1 MAIHNF
7 NYTYALDSV
16 NTIPLSMTD
25 NTLIVKNV
33 CVEVTAVDQADNTQT
48 MTEKMYA
55 SLSGVY
61 SYKTDGLP
69 EDFILV
75 EDLTN
80 DKAIEWYQATT
91 TTQDLDAYF
100 TWQLYGWE
108 EVDPTRSEE

>member
-7 NYTYALDSV
+7 DYTYNLVKLNAM
-16 NTIPLSMTD
+16 PLSMDD

-33 CVEVTAVDQADNTQT
+33 CVEVVAVDQADNTQT
-48 MTEKMYA
+48 ITEEMYA

-61 SYKTDGLP
+61 SYKIDGLP
-69 EDFILV
+69 DSFILIK
-75 EDLTN
+75 DLTDN
-80 DKAIEWYQATT
+80 KAIEWYQATT